1 MKIVLSIISFIG
13 GLAMFLY
20 GMKVMGTGLE
30 RMSGGKLEGILERL
44 TSNKVKGVLL
54 GLIVTAMLQCS
65 SATTVMAVGFVNSGI
80 MQLTQAT
87 GVIMGANIGT
97 TVTAWILS
105 LTGIDG

>member
-1 MKIVLSIISFIG
+1 MEIVLSIISFIG

-65 SATTVMAVGFVNSGI
+65 SATTVMAVGFVNSSHGSYYGCEYRHHRHR
-80 MQLTQAT
+80 LDSFSY
-87 GVIMGANIGT
+87 GN
-97 TVTAWILS
+97 
-105 LTGIDG
+105 